1 MQSLIEGLHAA
12 MHHANL
18 SINADHKKISAAFI
32 LHCINLRS
40 VNSTPWYL
48 RYSFVRLTIEDKHL
62 GRPHNES
69 ISPAHSGPT
78 LAAANTHATKGPS
91 DAAPAVS
98 PLAAS
103 AAGAEEP

>member
-1 MQSLIEGLHAA
+1 MQSLIEALHAA

-48 RYSFVRLTIEDKHL
+48 RYSFIRLTIEEGGSNSMTPALLRDES
-62 GRPHNES
+62 NEVFDRT
-69 ISPAHSGPT
+69 IR
-78 LAAANTHATKGPS
+78 NN
-91 DAAPAVS
+91 
-98 PLAAS
+98 
-103 AAGAEEP
+103 